1 MEAFKENPNLDILT
15 KSVIKTA
22 SGRYIPISKIEF
34 FYTAYDAVDMDDLPC
49 IPVNG
54 VWRASKN
61 IYAHINGEDLII
73 ASTYSNKNDDEI
85 MQAFFDFLREKAA
98 TLNENKTIILDCT
111 KDFIN

>member
-1 MEAFKENPNLDILT
+1 MSASNTNCNLDILA
-15 KSVIKTA
+15 KSIIKTD

-34 FYTAYDAVDMDDLPC
+34 FYVAYDAVDLDDIPC

-54 VWRASKN
+54 MWKASKN
-61 IYAHINGEDLII
+61 IYAHINGEDLLI

-98 TLNENKTIILDCT
+98 TLNENKAIILDCT
-111 KDFIN
+111 KDFAN